1 MKSLDNKKVIPL
13 YNEKSEDFIPFSFPV
28 LVDERDRF
36 RKYLMEHKIYCAVHW
51 PMETKEQCEIKT
63 NMELTKHMLS
73 LPLDQRYDLEHM
85 KYMVEIVNE
94 FK

>member
-1 MKSLDNKKVIPL
+1 
-13 YNEKSEDFIPFSFPV
+13 
-28 LVDERDRF
+28 
-36 RKYLMEHKIYCAVHW
+36 MEHKIYCAVHW